1 MKILAVVGSLR
12 TGSFNRQLAS
22 EAAKMLPQGVIMEIV
37 DGGNLPLF
45 NEDLEYPPPEAVTR
59 LREKVKSADGIWF
72 FTPEYNHF
80 FPGNLKNMIDWLS
93 RPVSPTEGQVLQGKP
108 AAISGASPGIS
119 GTGIAQDHLIVILS
133 YLDMK
138 IMNQPRLI
146 IPNVL
151 NQVDAGGKL
160 VLKESL
166 PYLQKIVN
174 SFVSFIIG

>member
-22 EAAKMLPQGVIMEIV
+22 EAAKMLPQGVVMEIV

-174 SFVSFIIG
+174 SFVRFIIG

>member
-80 FPGNLKNMIDWLS
+80 FPGNLKNLIDWLS

-174 SFVSFIIG
+174 SFVRFIIG

>member
-22 EAAKMLPQGVIMEIV
+22 EAAKMLPQGVVMEIV

-80 FPGNLKNMIDWLS
+80 FPGNLKNLIDWLS

-174 SFVSFIIG
+174 SFVRFIIG

>member
-12 TGSFNRQLAS
+12 AGSFNRQLAS

-80 FPGNLKNMIDWLS
+80 FPGNLKNLIDWLS

-174 SFVSFIIG
+174 SFVRFIIG

>member
-80 FPGNLKNMIDWLS
+80 LPGNLKNMIDWLS

-108 AAISGASPGIS
+108 AAISGTSPGIS

-174 SFVSFIIG
+174 SFVRFIIG

>member
-22 EAAKMLPQGVIMEIV
+22 EAAKMLPQSVIMEIV

-59 LREKVKSADGIWF
+59 LREKVKSADGLWF

-80 FPGNLKNMIDWLS
+80 FPGNLKNLIDWLS

-108 AAISGASPGIS
+108 VVISGASPGIS

-151 NQVDAGGKL
+151 NQVDTGGKL

-166 PYLQKIVN
+166 PDLQKIVN

>member
-22 EAAKMLPQGVIMEIV
+22 EAAKMLPQGVVMEIV

>member
-22 EAAKMLPQGVIMEIV
+22 EAAKMLPQSVIMEIV

-59 LREKVKSADGIWF
+59 LREKVKSADGLWF

-80 FPGNLKNMIDWLS
+80 FPGNLKNLIDWLS

-174 SFVSFIIG
+174 SFVRFIIG

>member
-22 EAAKMLPQGVIMEIV
+22 EAAKMLPQGVVMEIV

-80 FPGNLKNMIDWLS
+80 FPGNLKNLIDWLS

>member
-12 TGSFNRQLAS
+12 AGSFNRQLAS
-22 EAAKMLPQGVIMEIV
+22 EAAKMLPQGVVMEIV

-80 FPGNLKNMIDWLS
+80 LPGNLKNMIDWLS

>member
-12 TGSFNRQLAS
+12 AGSFNRQLAS
-22 EAAKMLPQGVIMEIV
+22 EAAKMLPQGVVMEIV

-80 FPGNLKNMIDWLS
+80 FPGNLKNLIDWLS

-174 SFVSFIIG
+174 SFVRFIIG

>member
-12 TGSFNRQLAS
+12 AGSFNRQLAS

-119 GTGIAQDHLIVILS
+119 GTGIAQDHLRVILS

-174 SFVSFIIG
+174 SFVRFIIG

>member
-1 MKILAVVGSLR
+1 MKILAVTGSLR
-12 TGSFNRQLAS
+12 AGSFNRQLAS
-22 EAAKMLPQGVIMEIV
+22 EAAKMLPQGVVMEIV